1 MRVLFVFVF
10 LLGLVSC
17 DNRKDPPKCEEV
29 EGINIDS
36 FQSEMLIDGGYLRLP
51 IDFSSVHTRENYPE
65 WKKFKN
71 YTGIIKVC
79 DYRGIDYGNYVNG
92 KLNGNYFRYNW
103 DESGGKLGVFYDLRF
118 INIFELFRKPKLI
131 KIETF
136 KNGKYI
142 SSVQFDYYSGK
153 KTSEKKFIEDGEIVK
168 KNYKGYYD
176 NGQLEMK
183 KIMLLNPS
191 FENNET
197 PGDYWDRSGEKISYS
212 EWKEKKVTGT
222 LGEIIKYKKR
232 NFIDFIGI
240 TIIPFS
246 LFLIFILYRR
256 KKKLKKTS

>member
-1 MRVLFVFVF
+1 
-10 LLGLVSC
+10 
-17 DNRKDPPKCEEV
+17 
-29 EGINIDS
+29 
-36 FQSEMLIDGGYLRLP
+36 MLIDGGYLRLP

-65 WKKFKN
+65 LKKFEK

-79 DYRGIDYGNYVNG
+79 DYWGIDYGNYING
-92 KLNGNYFRYNW
+92 KLNGNYFRYNY
-103 DESGGKLGVFYDLRF
+103 DELGGQLGIFYDLRF

-136 KNGKYI
+136 KNGIYI

-153 KTSEKKFIEDGEIVK
+153 KTSEKKIIEDGEIVK

-176 NGQLEMK
+176 NGQMEWRNTILT
-183 KIMLLNPS
+183 ND
-191 FENNET
+191 NNRKELD
-197 PGDYWDRSGEKISYS
+197 DYWDRSGKKISKS
-212 EWKEKKVTGT
+212 EWEAKVSGT

-256 KKKLKKTS
+256 KKKLKKTD